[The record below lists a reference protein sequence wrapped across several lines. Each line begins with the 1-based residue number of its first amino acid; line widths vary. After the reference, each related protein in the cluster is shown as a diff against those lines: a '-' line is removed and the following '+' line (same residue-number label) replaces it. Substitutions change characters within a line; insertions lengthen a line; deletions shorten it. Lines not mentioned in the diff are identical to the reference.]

1 MNDFCLQ
8 LQVKKKHLQEVSR
21 RTNDARANFK
31 RKKEEM
37 ENKKNKISGT
47 QKRIEDLKKTLIN
60 LEGQNLSTEERAIQ
74 LHDMLEV
81 FFLIIF
87 WITTWF
93 NCKDITLVCI
103 SWLKK
108 EEKRKSAIVKEIK
121 RQQALLF
128 RASQHMKNL
137 EDERKFVAMQLL
149 GETRRTEKLTEERIT
164 VLRSMREL
172 KESAYQTDLELQRAE
187 TRLQKLLGLEKDR
200 AETEAKQATLKQ
212 LQAVLRDKADM
223 LKVLQGQVNQ
233 VNVGVF
239 ILIVN

>member
-87 WITTWF
+87 
-93 NCKDITLVCI
+93 
-103 SWLKK
+103 
-108 EEKRKSAIVKEIK
+108 
-121 RQQALLF
+121 
-128 RASQHMKNL
+128 
-137 EDERKFVAMQLL
+137 
-149 GETRRTEKLTEERIT
+149 
-164 VLRSMREL
+164 
-172 KESAYQTDLELQRAE
+172 
-187 TRLQKLLGLEKDR
+187 
-200 AETEAKQATLKQ
+200 
-212 LQAVLRDKADM
+212 
-223 LKVLQGQVNQ
+223 
-233 VNVGVF
+233 
-239 ILIVN
+239 